1 MKVDVPAPGT
11 PVIPT
16 RIEPPVCGIR
26 RVSSCCK
33 RRAWAAPASPRGRT
47 DGPRDPTRRAGI
59 EPRADTVWLFGL
71 VLHAGLVIGAFYYV
85 PLWPDL
91 LAVPLA
97 VANLYSLLVLA
108 VHHNLWTAGVD
119 ISTTWNAAAAPD

>member
-1 MKVDVPAPGT
+1 MAVRTFPLVEVHFALWAVLSVPLGFAGLFFLLPGLML
-11 PVIPT
+11 V
-16 RIEPPVCGIR
+16 EGITLQAIAGTLL
-26 RVSSCCK
+26 VYIWNLTHY
-33 RRAWAAPASPRGRT
+33 RRAA
-47 DGPRDPTRRAGI
+47 
-59 EPRADTVWLFGL
+59 WLFGL

-108 VHHNLWTAGVD
+108 VHHNLWTAG
-119 ISTTWNAAAAPD
+119 ARRALRPA